1 MTTLV
6 TVGAALVNIESAGS
20 VRVLWVKGAG
30 AAVVK
35 ATELLGGECQ
45 VRQVETVEAAA
56 EALREGQ
63 FDLVVAGSAD
73 LLALGRTQT
82 RPEAELILG
91 TVPQGVCVVGPS
103 GELVWANPKML
114 SFPEELRQRVCEL
127 CGKTFPWATGKP
139 AAEPAHQ
146 RGQRFTVQTSD
157 GGHYEV
163 TATPVIDL
171 NNRVTQVA
179 AVVWDATRA
188 LRLQARIDAIDNAGR
203 ELVRLDAEQITRLDA
218 HERLALLEQKIIRYM
233 HDLLE
238 MDNFSVRLLDKR
250 TNKLELV
257 LSSGL
262 SDEAQ
267 SLDISVSPEGSG
279 ITGCVA
285 YRGRSY
291 ICPDVRSDP
300 RYLPGVPGAASCLT
314 VPLRLH
320 DQTIGVFNVESRQ
333 PAAFG
338 EDDRQIL
345 EIFSRYVA
353 ITLHILE
360 LLNTERS
367 TTTGRLGSDVMA
379 EITTPLND
387 IMTEA
392 ENLKEDYIGHDDLR
406 HRLNRISENATLI
419 RSSIKQVTTPRR
431 GVIGRQPTGPARRPD
446 PVLGGKRVL
455 IVDDEDVIRETVR
468 DVLAS
473 YGCEVSV
480 APDGAA
486 AIKTLGNTSFDLVLS
501 DIKMPGASGYE
512 VFAASK
518 DCDPDRPV
526 ILMTGFGYDPNHS
539 IIRARREGLSAVLFK
554 PFKVDQLLNEI
565 RNALRGAATPG

>member
-1 MTTLV
+1 MPVGVESTKTL
-6 TVGAALVNIESAGS
+6 
-20 VRVLWVKGAG
+20 RVLWLQGVEPSHLEVAD
-30 AAVVK
+30 
-35 ATELLGGECQ
+35 LLSDDCQ
-45 VRQVETVEAAA
+45 VDYVDTVDSAV
-56 EALREGQ
+56 EALRRGS
-63 FDLVVAGSAD
+63 FDLVVSSSAD
-73 LLALGRTQT
+73 FLPLERLHT
-82 RPEAELILG
+82 RPGAEVILE
-91 TVPQGVCVVGPS
+91 TVPQGVCIVGQG

-114 SFPEELRQRVCEL
+114 SFSDEVRERVCGL
-127 CGKTFPWATGKP
+127 CGETFPWATGEG
-139 AAEPAHQ
+139 AGGTAHH
-146 RGQRFTVQTSD
+146 RGRRFSVPTS
-157 GGHYEV
+157 GGGFYEV

-188 LRLQARIDAIDNAGR
+188 LRLQERIDAIDNAGR

-238 MDNFSVRLLDKR
+238 LDNFSVRLLDKR

-257 LSSGL
+257 LVAGVL
-262 SDEAQ
+262 PEAQ
-267 SLDISVSPEGSG
+267 NLDVYASAEGNGISGY
-279 ITGCVA
+279 VA
-285 YRGRSY
+285 HRGRSY

-300 RYLPGVPGAASCLT
+300 RYLPGVAGAASCLT

-320 DQTIGVFNVESRQ
+320 DQVIGVFNVESDQ

-353 ITLHILE
+353 ISLHILD

-379 EITTPLND
+379 EITGPLND
-387 IMTEA
+387 ILTEV
-392 ENLKEDYIGHDDLR
+392 ENLIEDYIGHDDLR
-406 HRLNRISENATLI
+406 RRLNRISGNAAAI
-419 RSSIKQVTTPRR
+419 RESIKEVTTPRR
-431 GVIGRQPTGPARRPD
+431 GLVGRHPAGAARRTD
-446 PVLGGKRVL
+446 PVLADKRLL

-468 DVLAS
+468 DVLIS
-473 YGCEVSV
+473 YGCEVTV
-480 APDGAA
+480 AQDGAEAVELLGRA
-486 AIKTLGNTSFDLVLS
+486 AFDLVLS
-501 DIKMPGASGYE
+501 DIKMPAASGYE

-518 DCDPDRPV
+518 DADPGRPV

-539 IIRARREGLSAVLFK
+539 IIRARREGLAAVLFK
-554 PFKVDQLLNEI
+554 PFKVDQLLGEI
-565 RNALRGAATPG
+565 RNALRGACRTG